1 MGSDLDKLDEKS
13 HFLAKTLS
21 WTSPKNLFSTFL
33 GIFQIPAP
41 FCLCRCCAT
50 FFEAAAS
57 EAGLNDDNVDDDAND
72 DDDDDDDSNVE
83 AENEESES
91 TN

>member
-57 EAGLNDDNVDDDAND
+57 EAGLNDDDDNDVDDVD
-72 DDDDDDDSNVE
+72 DVE

>member
-57 EAGLNDDNVDDDAND
+57 GLND
-72 DDDDDDDSNVE
+72 DDDDVDDVE